1 MINAANRLA
10 VIVRQQGGSYEP
22 RHIRQH
28 GGVTSSRS
36 PARRLTGGRWPRRL
50 STSARRCVNL

>member
-36 PARRLTGGRWPRRL
+36 PARPGG
-50 STSARRCVNL
+50 